1 MITFILLVIIQ
12 FESRQGGDSL
22 HSGPETSRKG
32 EKCRP
37 VSPQPLPPAASA
49 PRAYTRRGI
58 PDEDAA
64 AQGQGVEEGA
74 GGTQGAPLLSPACA
88 AYKSP
93 GRLPIVAGVPGSLPT
108 LSRYCWEILSTP
120 LMILPLALSA
130 RAWSMSAK
138 S

>member
-12 FESRQGGDSL
+12 FESRQGGCL

-37 VSPQPLPPAASA
+37 VSPQPLPPAETAS
-49 PRAYTRRGI
+49 RAYTRRGI

-93 GRLPIVAGVPGSLPT
+93 GRLLIVAGVPGSLPT